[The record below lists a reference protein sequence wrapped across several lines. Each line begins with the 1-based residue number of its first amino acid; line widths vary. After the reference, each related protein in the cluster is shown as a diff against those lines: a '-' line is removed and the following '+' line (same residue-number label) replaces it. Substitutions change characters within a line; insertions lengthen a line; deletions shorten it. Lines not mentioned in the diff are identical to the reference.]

1 MKIFAIG
8 DLHLSFGP
16 GVEKPMDRF
25 GEEWVNHAE
34 RLRANWMKEISP
46 VDTVI
51 ICGDISWG
59 LRLEEA
65 AADFEWIRG
74 LPEKNCYSKETM
86 TCGGSLQENS
96 TAFTEMKISFLYRIR
111 PR

>member
-74 LPEKNCYSKETM
+74 LPGKTGSERRGAAASEGRCP
-86 TCGGSLQENS
+86 CGAGSMS
-96 TAFTEMKISFLYRIR
+96 TA
-111 PR
+111 